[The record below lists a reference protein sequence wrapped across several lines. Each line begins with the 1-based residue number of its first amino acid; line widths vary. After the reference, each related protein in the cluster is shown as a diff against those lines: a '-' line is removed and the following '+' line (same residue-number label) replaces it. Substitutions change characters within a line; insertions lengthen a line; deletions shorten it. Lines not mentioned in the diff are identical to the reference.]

1 MDPDLDWLSLD
12 DDEEVAWA
20 DTAHP
25 YSLVPTLLVGIPLSL
40 VLVGLPLVAG
50 TYLSHRN
57 THYVVSTKALYRK
70 SGVLSRSVQR
80 IEFDKVQD
88 TSYRQSFFGT
98 RFGYGSVDVSTAGG
112 SGIEM
117 SFRDVAEPRRVQ
129 TLVNERITSRSGRGA
144 AERDGAAV
152 LDDVL
157 DELRTI
163 RRLLED
169 EAGGDERGGT
179 TEPDDDAPVDGSA
192 DDDAPAD
199 RSALDD
205 LAAFDFD
212 AARTEGGDG
221 GGSGERDA
229 PSDRRR

>member
-12 DDEEVAWA
+12 DGEEVVWA

-40 VLVGLPLVAG
+40 VLVGIPLVAG

-57 THYVVSTKALYRK
+57 THYVVTTKALYRK
-70 SGVLSRSVQR
+70 SGVFSRSVQR

-129 TLVNERITSRSGRGA
+129 TLLNERITSRRGRGTT
-144 AERDGAAV
+144 ERDGAAV

-169 EAGGDERGGT
+169 ERDGDGRDAATSAPGDGAAAGDAPGDGSTGGD
-179 TEPDDDAPVDGSA
+179 
-192 DDDAPAD
+192 
-199 RSALDD
+199 SALDE
-205 LAAFDFD
+205 LASFDPD
-212 AARTEGGDG
+212 ATRRTEGGADG
-221 GGSGERDA
+221 DDPAGRH
-229 PSDRRR
+229 R